1 MIGRLRRK
9 FVLAMMSVVTV
20 ILLIVFLAALI
31 SVRQEMRQGSED
43 FLQQ

>member
-31 SVRQEMRQGSED
+31 SVRQEMRQAVKTFCSG
-43 FLQQ
+43 